1 MVEPVFQQEHNRRK
15 LNIGNIE
22 EFLYRVVLVPLVAF
36 LPARLAYGIARLR
49 GDWRYHL
56 DASKR
61 AQLMHNLEMIL
72 GDVYND
78 AERAKLVQEFFRRK
92 SCEAID
98 VMRLTGSGRALA
110 RLVEIRGMEH
120 VEAALS
126 AGKGAIICST
136 HFGSFNS
143 AFSLIGASGFPVTVV
158 GGLRST
164 WVRMSPVQRIL
175 WRLVHETRL
184 ERHRHRPNIEQAKA
198 GVGTAILMA
207 EILQSNELVAIA
219 VDAPLPPK
227 ERARSIPV
235 DFLGRQILLL
245 PGSVNMA
252 QMTGSPVLTML
263 MHRLPDWK
271 HQTLEIMPVSL
282 QGDDVTDIK
291 SCMQVLEAPIR
302 QSPAYWD
309 WWANTQDLAD
319 LGLLPEQKVLEEV
332 THLKPS
338 EVSIHD
344 AS

>member
-1 MVEPVFQQEHNRRK
+1 MVDPEFQQERSRRK
-15 LNIGNIE
+15 LTIGNLE

-36 LPARLAYGIARLR
+36 LPAQLAYGIARLR
-49 GDWRYHL
+49 GNWRYHL
-56 DASKR
+56 DTSKR
-61 AQLMHNLEMIL
+61 AQLMHNLEMVL
-72 GDVYND
+72 GDDYND
-78 AERAKLVQEFFRRK
+78 TEWAKLVQEFFRRK

-98 VMRLTGSGRALA
+98 VMRLAGSGRRFA
-110 RLVEIRGMEH
+110 RLVEIRGLEH
-120 VEAALS
+120 IEAAL
-126 AGKGAIICST
+126 ATGKGAIICST

-164 WVRMSPVQRIL
+164 WVRMSPVQRVL
-175 WRLVHETRL
+175 WKIVHETRL

-219 VDAPLPPK
+219 VDAPLPQK

-245 PGSVNMA
+245 PGSVNVA
-252 QMTGSPVLTML
+252 QLTGSPVLIMVI
-263 MHRLPDWK
+263 HRLPDWQ
-271 HQTLEIMPVSL
+271 HQILEIMPVPL
-282 QGDDVTDIK
+282 QGDDVADIK
-291 SCMQVLEAPIR
+291 SCMQMLEAPIR
-302 QSPAYWD
+302 QMPAYWD
-309 WWANTQDLAD
+309 WWANAQDLAD

-332 THLKPS
+332 TNLKPS
-338 EVSIHD
+338 EVSIYN